1 MNIDHSLPSEVRD
14 RLGLDSNGML
24 KAGLATRS
32 RAHVVE
38 MRVRPSEL
46 ELRENEDGTTSWV
59 GYALTWDTWYDVAGG
74 PPFGWSE
81 TITRGALSKSLAE
94 NADVRF
100 LANHEGLPMA
110 RTRSQTLTL
119 APDDLG
125 LLIEVPNPDM
135 RNPKVQE
142 LDSCLRRKDVDQM
155 SWAFI
160 ATRQQ
165 WNSDY
170 TERSITEARIF
181 DVSAVTYPANEATII
196 GARSASQI
204 DERQTE
210 GMSLDLALALAQ
222 SLHRS

>member
-1 MNIDHSLPSEVRD
+1 
-14 RLGLDSNGML
+14 
-24 KAGLATRS
+24 
-32 RAHVVE
+32 
-38 MRVRPSEL
+38 
-46 ELRENEDGTTSWV
+46 
-59 GYALTWDTWYDVAGG
+59 
-74 PPFGWSE
+74 
-81 TITRGALSKSLAE
+81 
-94 NADVRF
+94 
-100 LANHEGLPMA
+100 MA
-110 RTRSQTLTL
+110 RTRSRTLTL
-119 APDDLG
+119 TPDDLG

-142 LDSCLRRKDVDQM
+142 LDSCLRRNDVDQM

>member
-1 MNIDHSLPSEVRD
+1 
-14 RLGLDSNGML
+14 
-24 KAGLATRS
+24 
-32 RAHVVE
+32 
-38 MRVRPSEL
+38 
-46 ELRENEDGTTSWV
+46 
-59 GYALTWDTWYDVAGG
+59 
-74 PPFGWSE
+74 
-81 TITRGALSKSLAE
+81 
-94 NADVRF
+94 
-100 LANHEGLPMA
+100 
-110 RTRSQTLTL
+110 
-119 APDDLG
+119 
-125 LLIEVPNPDM
+125 
-135 RNPKVQE
+135 
-142 LDSCLRRKDVDQM
+142 M